1 VSGGVLLHRGAALGC
16 MPPNSMPPLP
26 YPAHP
31 IGSYTAFASLPMPAM
46 PARMR
51 ITPAPAVSQ
60 PHHHHALRFAPPQ
73 RSVFARIRRRR
84 ACASVSRGGPAWGVR
99 ARVQPYTVRWP
110 YATREPDGRR
120 PNASSSA
127 CSWPAKATRLPRVYP
142 TCPIPLPVERA
153 NACYARLA
161 ARARFGASTTIF
173 FPPVLSLPLSFA
185 WPGHGHH
192 HSCLLVALFI
202 PASGLLHACMPPV
215 SRTNLWASGLD
226 ERFCF

>member
-1 VSGGVLLHRGAALGC
+1 
-16 MPPNSMPPLP
+16 MPPLP

-110 YATREPDGRR
+110 YATREPDGRQ

-173 FPPVLSLPLSFA
+173 FPPALVYLYHLPGLA
-185 WPGHGHH
+185 IATTVH
-192 HSCLLVALFI
+192 HSCSPVFLSPCSFRH
-202 PASGLLHACMPPV
+202 PACCMHACRRFLAQVCGRPV
-215 SRTNLWASGLD
+215 WTSAFAFRSRKSAAWESQ
-226 ERFCF
+226 FY